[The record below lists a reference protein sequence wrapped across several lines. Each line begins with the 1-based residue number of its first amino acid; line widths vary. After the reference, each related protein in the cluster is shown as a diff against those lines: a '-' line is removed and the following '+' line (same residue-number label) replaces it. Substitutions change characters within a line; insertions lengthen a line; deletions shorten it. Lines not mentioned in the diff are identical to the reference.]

1 MGKSVTEENWKE
13 YAGVLTPF
21 TEDQRNKNI
30 AGEPRYE
37 TMKSLPW
44 NTQDLNVNTN
54 GNGKVLLEQLK
65 TFDLDW
71 AFLLTYWNF
80 DFDEIRNDFSKY
92 VGEKIGLESNYLI
105 QVEKIE
111 ENTEKA
117 MAITGGEEF
126 YICTFHTLEGGD
138 LALYLFSTRT
148 TPVST
153 YLNAKTSTHYVEG
166 WPIGV
171 DENGR
176 IVIAQ

>member
-1 MGKSVTEENWKE
+1 MERIRWRPDAFYGGSAEQKYRRGTPLRNHEN
-13 YAGVLTPF
+13 
-21 TEDQRNKNI
+21 
-30 AGEPRYE
+30 
-37 TMKSLPW
+37 LPW

-80 DFDEIRNDFSKY
+80 NPDEIQDDFSKY

-105 QVEKIE
+105 EVEKIE

-138 LALYLFSTRT
+138 LALYLFPTRT

-153 YLNAKTSTHYVEG
+153 YLNDKNNTYYVEG
-166 WPIGV
+166 WA
-171 DENGR
+171 NWS
-176 IVIAQ
+176 